1 MTGTVVRVA
10 RHRALGRLRDC
21 VGSCREGEDD
31 MTDTRC
37 PAPIGFADV
46 VDYWAGDLTRPRR
59 TGSKSTCSPAPTAR
73 GSSPRPKR
81 WLAVSPPWP

>member
-1 MTGTVVRVA
+1 
-10 RHRALGRLRDC
+10 
-21 VGSCREGEDD
+21 

-46 VDYWAGDLTRPRR
+46 VDYWAGDLTRAEEHRIEEHVF
-59 TGSKSTCSPAPTAR
+59 SCADCA

-81 WLAVSPPWP
+81 WLGVSRQWRVRAGCIP